1 MERRLDAHGNRRFRR
16 AETKDDMSSS
26 DARGA
31 DPRGTG
37 AVDIVGDSPQLRTV
51 RERIARVAP
60 TGTTVLITGGLGVGK
75 ELVAR
80 AIHQRSPRAALPFVA
95 LSGGALPA
103 AIRDS
108 DAGGGGRT
116 GRAAAAEPGTLYLP
130 DVGELGAADQA
141 ALLRFLKE
149 RRFRRARGGGEG
161 AVAAPRLVVATTR
174 NLAGMVEDG
183 AFRRDLF
190 YCVNV
195 FAIHVPPLAAR
206 PGDVVPLARH
216 FVDRF
221 ARETGR
227 DLRGLSPAA
236 ERVLETHAWP
246 GNVGELENV
255 VERAAVLEES
265 DRLQARSLELDD
277 APGPDRSPGSRA
289 GGELDAAAAARPPG
303 AGMSADEPPFHGGP
317 DDGAGRARPDPV
329 EPLPES
335 GFVLEDHVR
344 SLERDYLDRALRQA
358 GGVKVRAAGLLGMSF
373 RSFRYY
379 AKKYD
384 LG

>member
-1 MERRLDAHGNRRFRR
+1 M
-16 AETKDDMSSS
+16 
-26 DARGA
+26 
-31 DPRGTG
+31 
-37 AVDIVGDSPQLRTV
+37 V
-51 RERIARVAP
+51 
-60 TGTTVLITGGLGVGK
+60 
-75 ELVAR
+75 
-80 AIHQRSPRAALPFVA
+80 

-103 AIRDS
+103 AIRDPE
-108 DAGGGGRT
+108 AGGGGRP
-116 GRAAAAEPGTLYLP
+116 GRAAAAGPGTFYLP

-174 NLAGMVEDG
+174 HLAGMVEDG
-183 AFRRDLF
+183 GFRRDLF

-195 FAIHVPPLAAR
+195 FAIHVPPLGAR

-265 DRLQARSLELDD
+265 DRLQAASLELDD
-277 APGPDRSPGSRA
+277 APAPDRSPESPPR
-289 GGELDAAAAARPPG
+289 GEPDAAGAAPPG
-303 AGMSADEPPFHGGP
+303 AGMSVVAPPPRGEPGV
-317 DDGAGRARPDPV
+317 AGRARPDPV

>member
-1 MERRLDAHGNRRFRR
+1 
-16 AETKDDMSSS
+16 MSSN
-26 DARGA
+26 DMGGGM
-31 DPRGTG
+31 PRGPG
-37 AVDIVGDSPQLRTV
+37 GVDIVGDSPQLRTV

-60 TGTTVLITGGLGVGK
+60 TGATVLITGGLGVGK

-80 AIHQRSPRAALPFVA
+80 AIHHRSRRAALPFVV

-103 AIRDS
+103 AVLEP
-108 DAGGGGRT
+108 DAVGGGRP
-116 GRAAAAEPGTLYLP
+116 GSAAAVEPGTLYLS

-149 RRFRRARGGGEG
+149 RRFRRAGGGGGGGEG
-161 AVAAPRLVVATTR
+161 TTAAARLVVATTR
-174 NLAGMVEDG
+174 SLAGMVEDG
-183 AFRRDLF
+183 RFRRDLF

-195 FAIHVPPLAAR
+195 FTIHVPPLAAR
-206 PGDVVPLARH
+206 RGDVVPLARH

-236 ERVLETHAWP
+236 ERVLETYAWP
-246 GNVGELENV
+246 GNVSELENV
-255 VERAAVLEES
+255 VERAAVLEGT
-265 DRLQARSLELDD
+265 DRVQAGSLELDD
-277 APGPDRSPGSRA
+277 APAPDHSREPPPR
-289 GGELDAAAAARPPG
+289 GEPDVVAAARPAG
-303 AGMSADEPPFHGGP
+303 ARMSAVESPPHGGP
-317 DDGAGRARPDPV
+317 DVAGPARPDPV

-344 SLERDYLDRALRQA
+344 RLERDYLDRALRQA

>member
-1 MERRLDAHGNRRFRR
+1 MSR
-16 AETKDDMSSS
+16 DDMV
-26 DARGA
+26 A
-31 DPRGTG
+31 DPREPGG
-37 AVDIVGDSPQLRTV
+37 GDIVGDSPQLRTV
-51 RERIARVAP
+51 KERIARVAP
-60 TGTTVLITGGLGVGK
+60 TGVTVLITGGLGVGK

-80 AIHQRSPRAALPFVA
+80 AIHRRSPRAALPFVV
-95 LSGGALPA
+95 LIGGALPA
-103 AIRDS
+103 AILGPE
-108 DAGGGGRT
+108 AVGGGRP
-116 GRAAAAEPGTLYLP
+116 GWAAAAEPGTLYLP
-130 DVGELGAADQA
+130 EVGELGEADQA

-149 RRFRRARGGGEG
+149 RRFRRAGGGGGSGEG
-161 AVAAPRLVVATTR
+161 TVAAPRLVVATTR
-174 NLAGMVEDG
+174 SLAGMVEDG
-183 AFRRDLF
+183 RFRRDLF

-195 FAIHVPPLAAR
+195 FTIHVPPLAAR
-206 PGDVVPLARH
+206 RSDVVPLARH
-216 FVDRF
+216 FVERF

-236 ERVLETHAWP
+236 ERVLEAHAWP

-255 VERAAVLEES
+255 VERAAVLEGS
-265 DRLQARSLELDD
+265 GRVQAGSLELDD
-277 APGPDRSPGSRA
+277 APGPDRPPELPSDVA
-289 GGELDAAAAARPPG
+289 GAARPRG
-303 AGMSADEPPFHGGP
+303 GRLSAIEPPPGGEP
-317 DDGAGRARPDPV
+317 EVAGGARPAPV

>member
-1 MERRLDAHGNRRFRR
+1 MSRDDAGV
-16 AETKDDMSSS
+16 A
-26 DARGA
+26 A
-31 DPRGTG
+31 DPRGVG
-37 AVDIVGDSPQLRTV
+37 AYDIVGDSPPLRIV
-51 RERIARVAP
+51 RKRIARVAP

-80 AIHQRSPRAALPFVA
+80 AIHRRSPRAALPFVG
-95 LSGGALPA
+95 LSGGAPPPA
-103 AIRDS
+103 VLDP
-108 DAGGGGRT
+108 DAGGGGRP
-116 GRAAAAEPGTLYLP
+116 GRAAAAEPGTLYLA
-130 DVGELGAADQA
+130 DVGELGPADQA
-141 ALLRFLKE
+141 ALLRFLKD
-149 RRFRRARGGGEG
+149 RRFRRAGAGGGGG
-161 AVAAPRLVVATTR
+161 AGAAAAPRLVAATTR

-183 AFRRDLF
+183 GFRRDLF

-195 FAIHVPPLAAR
+195 YTIHIPPLAAR
-206 PGDVVPLARH
+206 RGDVVPLARH
-216 FVDRF
+216 FVERF

-236 ERVLETHAWP
+236 ERVLEAHAWP
-246 GNVGELENV
+246 GNVSELENV

-265 DRLQARSLELDD
+265 DRVRAESLELDD
-277 APGPDRSPGSRA
+277 APGPDRGPGSPGPEPEVA
-289 GGELDAAAAARPPG
+289 GAARPRG
-303 AGMSADEPPFHGGP
+303 AGVSAIESPRGAGP
-317 DDGAGRARPDPV
+317 DVAGQAPPGSV